1 MDFAIQYRLVA
12 AVRRSLEGAG
22 FTGFILSRVE
32 SYSAWFERAW
42 MADYLAGLAVEEVP
56 LLWEGLR
63 LEPFSHLVTD
73 RDTDGGSI
81 RRDWRATVSVV
92 EGRVVLALLSDPY
105 DDPQLIVGERE
116 EGALERFL
124 AGYARYA
131 HERSRSGGLITV
143 IGGSPIPRPTGLGW
157 DSLYLRPDLR
167 DEIRLQV
174 EGFFAARDAYRR
186 MGVPY
191 RRGMLLTGPPGNGK
205 TTLLRVLASQRPE
218 AFVFLV
224 ADQNTDQ
231 DLLDQAFDRAAAYAP
246 SLLCLEDID
255 TLFDGKVPLSHFLN
269 RLDGMES
276 FEGVLIVATTNH
288 PERLD
293 SALTD
298 RPSRFDRVFVLE
310 SPPDPVRRAYLR
322 SCFGEEFDDRLVP
335 WTEGLTMAQLKEVW
349 ISACLE
355 AIHRQ
360 ATAPSMEA
368 ARTAADRLRTQ
379 HRSVERDWDGP
390 RAIGFQ
396 LARARADP
404 PATS

>member
-1 MDFAIQYRLVA
+1 MEFAIQYRLVD
-12 AVRRSLEGAG
+12 AVRRSLEAAG
-22 FTGFILSRVE
+22 FTGFTLSRVE
-32 SYSAWFERAW
+32 SCSALFDHAW
-42 MADYLAGLAVEEVP
+42 IADYLDGLEVEEIP
-56 LLWEGLR
+56 FLWKGRR
-63 LEPFSHLVTD
+63 LQHFSYLVAGCQTEAA
-73 RDTDGGSI
+73 GSV
-81 RRDWRATVSVV
+81 RREWRATLSLV
-92 EGRVVLALLSDPY
+92 EGQVVLALLADPY
-105 DDPQLIVGERE
+105 DDPTLVLGERE
-116 EGALERFL
+116 KGALQRFL
-124 AGYARYA
+124 AGYSVYARD
-131 HERSRSGGLITV
+131 RSRSCGMITV
-143 IGGSPIPRPTGLGW
+143 IGDRPIPRPSGLGW
-157 DSLYLRPDLR
+157 DSLHLPSELR

-174 EGFFAARDAYRR
+174 DGFFAAKDAYRR

-224 ADQNTDQ
+224 ANQNTEQ
-231 DLLDQAFDRAAAYAP
+231 EDLDRAFDRAAAYAP
-246 SLLCLEDID
+246 ALLCIEDID
-255 TLFDGKVPLSHFLN
+255 TLFTGKVPLSHFLN

-310 SPPDPVRRAYLR
+310 NPTGPVRRAYLR
-322 SCFGEEFDDRLVP
+322 ACFADAFDDQLVP

-355 AIHRQ
+355 AIHRGG
-360 ATAPSMEA
+360 TTPSLEA
-368 ARTAADRLRTQ
+368 ARKATDRLRTQ
-379 HRSVERDWDGP
+379 RESVEREWDGP

-396 LARARADP
+396 LARADP

>member
-1 MDFAIQYRLVA
+1 MDFAIQYRLVE

-22 FTGFILSRVE
+22 FTGFTLSRVE
-32 SYSAWFERAW
+32 SYSAWFDRAW
-42 MADYLAGLAVEEVP
+42 MADYLDGLAVEEVP

-63 LEPFSHLVTD
+63 LDPFSHLVTD

-81 RRDWRATVSVV
+81 RRDWRATLSVV
-92 EGRVVLALLSDPY
+92 EGRVVVALLSDPY

-124 AGYARYA
+124 AEYSRYA

-143 IGGSPIPRPTGLGW
+143 IGGNPIPRPTGLGW
-157 DSLYLRPDLR
+157 ESLYLRPDLR

-205 TTLLRVLASQRPE
+205 TTLLRILASQRPE

-269 RLDGMES
+269 RLDGMD
-276 FEGVLIVATTNH
+276 G
-288 PERLD
+288 D
-293 SALTD
+293 D
-298 RPSRFDRVFVLE
+298 VLE
-310 SPPDPVRRAYLR
+310 SPPEPVRRAYLR
-322 SCFGEEFDDRLVP
+322 SCFGGEFDDRLVP

-360 ATAPSMEA
+360 EPAPSLEA
-368 ARTAADRLRTQ
+368 ARKAADRLRTQ